1 MLRQGRQTAQEGDC
15 LRSAIH
21 VGIVPDAAQE
31 VGCDLF
37 PIDDKGPQPLWRYQ
51 RDGEVNRSGT
61 LAAGPVRNSTNFA
74 APRLARSRFQCL
86 STTKAGYGSC
96 WASI

>member
-51 RDGEVNRSGT
+51 RDGEVNRFGVRHAGRRTGQELNEFRS
-61 LAAGPVRNSTNFA
+61 AAIGAKQVPV
-74 APRLARSRFQCL
+74 PIDDKSRIWQN
-86 STTKAGYGSC
+86 
-96 WASI
+96 